1 LQVVLV
7 WLAHENNIV
16 PAGEREPG
24 GKVQI
29 LPRKI
34 LVNEQEIHRGF
45 LLERSEPKK
54 AGRKL
59 RKVRKIDPTP
69 RYMAECGTMI

>member
-1 LQVVLV
+1 MDSGRGGTDRAIQYTADALQVVLV

-24 GKVQI
+24 GEVQI

-34 LVNEQEIHRGF
+34 LVNEQEIHYGF
-45 LLERSEPKK
+45 LLEQITFRWNH
-54 AGRKL
+54 L
-59 RKVRKIDPTP
+59 NV
-69 RYMAECGTMI
+69 